1 VSAYEATSETDVLAD
16 PARPGEPSAPLLEV
30 SDLEVSFPSEDGRVR
45 AVRGLSY
52 QVAPGEVLGIVGE
65 SGSGKS
71 VSSLAVMGLLP
82 PSARISGSI
91 RLRGQELLGLSDTEL
106 SRIRGRRIAM
116 VFQDPLS
123 ALTPVY
129 TVGDQ
134 IAEALLIHGG
144 RSTTPKAARK
154 RAVELLDLVG
164 IPNAAD
170 RVRAFPH
177 EFSGGMRQRA
187 VIAMAI
193 ANDPDLIIADEPTTA
208 LDVTVQAQVLEVLKT
223 AREVTGA
230 GIVLITHDLGVVAGT
245 ADRVIVMYA
254 GRAVETGTVDEIFA
268 TPRMPYTLG
277 LLGSIPRLDVGRG
290 QPLVP
295 IEGQPPSLVALP
307 PGCPFGPR
315 CPLHVEAC
323 DAAEP
328 ALLPAPGASPEHR
341 AACIRSGELAAA
353 DAEGGELAAEV
364 FDAPVVES
372 EVITPDAREGRE
384 VVLAV
389 DELVKHYPVRAGGL
403 FRRSVGTV
411 RAVDGVTFDVRAG
424 ETLGLVGESG
434 CGKSTTIM
442 EIMGLEPPAGG
453 SIEILGS
460 GVDGLGKADRKRIRR
475 DLQIVFQD
483 PMASLDPRLP
493 VRDLIAEPME
503 VQGFD
508 RAEIDRRVP
517 ELMKLVGLRSE
528 QINRY
533 PGEFSGGQRQ
543 RICIARALALEPKVL
558 VLDEP
563 VSALDV
569 SIQAGVLNLL
579 DELKARLGLAYLFV
593 AHDLSVVRHIADRV
607 AVMYLG
613 KIVEIGGVDEVFTA
627 PQHPYTQALLSAI
640 PVPDPVVERRRE
652 RILLRGDLP
661 SPVNPPS
668 GCRFRTRCQLFA
680 SLDAGEQQQCI
691 DVEPPREARLPAAES
706 AAPADHEVA
715 CHWARVRTVV

>member
-1 VSAYEATSETDVLAD
+1 MTLIDSDVLAD
-16 PARPGEPSAPLLEV
+16 PGLPPGPGDALLEV

-45 AVRGLSY
+45 AVRGISY
-52 QVAPGEVLGIVGE
+52 RVVPGEVLGIVGE

-82 PSARISGSI
+82 PSAKISGSI

-106 SRIRGRRIAM
+106 SRIRGRKIAM

-134 IAEALLIHGG
+134 IAEALRVHGG
-144 RSTTPKAARK
+144 RSMTAKTAAK
-154 RAVELLDLVG
+154 RSVELLDLVG
-164 IPNAAD
+164 IPNAAE
-170 RVRAFPH
+170 RVKSFPH

-223 AREVTGA
+223 AQEVTGA

-245 ADRVIVMYA
+245 ADRVVVMYA
-254 GRAVETGTVDEIFA
+254 GKAVETGTVDEIFGA
-268 TPRMPYTLG
+268 PRMPYTLG

-290 QPLVP
+290 QALVP

-315 CPLHVEAC
+315 CPLHVDAC
-323 DAAEP
+323 DQAEP
-328 ALLPAPGASPEHR
+328 ELLIAPGTTGDHR
-341 AACIRSGELAAA
+341 AACIRTAELAEA

-364 FDAPVVES
+364 FDAHVVDS
-372 EVITPDAREGRE
+372 SVADAVPRTDRD
-384 VVLAV
+384 VVLGV
-389 DELVKHYPVRAGGL
+389 HELVKHYPVRTGGI
-403 FRRSVGTV
+403 FRRTVGTV

-434 CGKSTTIM
+434 CGKSTTIL
-442 EIMGLEPPAGG
+442 EILGLEPPMGG
-453 SIEILGS
+453 SVQVLGS
-460 GVDGLGKADRKRIRR
+460 DTSALSKADRKRIRR
-475 DLQIVFQD
+475 DMQIVFQD

-493 VRDLIAEPME
+493 VRDLIAEPLE
-503 VQGFD
+503 VQGFSKQHI
-508 RAEIDRRVP
+508 AERVP
-517 ELMKLVGLRSE
+517 ELMRLVGLRSE

-579 DELKARLGLAYLFV
+579 DELKARLELAYLFV

-613 KIVEIGGVDEVFTA
+613 KIVEIGAVDEVFAA

-640 PVPDPVVERRRE
+640 PVPDPEIERRRE
-652 RILLRGDLP
+652 RILLQGDMP
-661 SPVNPPS
+661 SPANPPS
-668 GCRFRTRCQLFA
+668 GCRFRTRCPLFLT
-680 SLDAGEQQQCI
+680 LDPDRQARCIGE
-691 DVEPPREARLPAAES
+691 EPPRAAAQPARPGTS
-706 AAPADHEVA
+706 VVDHEAA
-715 CHWARVRTVV
+715 CHWARIKTVV

>member
-1 VSAYEATSETDVLAD
+1 MTMIDSDVLAD
-16 PARPGEPSAPLLEV
+16 PGLPPGPGDALLEV
-30 SDLEVSFPSEDGRVR
+30 SDLDVSFPSEDGRVS
-45 AVRGLSY
+45 AVRGISY
-52 QVAPGEVLGIVGE
+52 RVAPGEVLGIVGE

-82 PSARISGSI
+82 PSAKISGSI

-106 SRIRGRRIAM
+106 SRIRGRKIAM

-134 IAEALLIHGG
+134 IAEALLVHGG
-144 RSTTPKAARK
+144 RSMTAKAAAK
-154 RAVELLDLVG
+154 RSVELLDLVG
-164 IPNAAD
+164 IPNAAE
-170 RVRAFPH
+170 RMKSFPH

-223 AREVTGA
+223 AQEVTGA

-245 ADRVIVMYA
+245 ADRVVVMYA
-254 GRAVETGTVDEIFA
+254 GKAVETGTVDEIFA
-268 TPRMPYTLG
+268 APRMPYTLG

-315 CPLHVEAC
+315 CPLHVDAC
-323 DAAEP
+323 DQAEP
-328 ALLPAPGASPEHR
+328 ELLVAPGTTGDHR
-341 AACIRSGELAAA
+341 AACIRTAELAEA

-364 FDAPVVES
+364 FDAHVVHS
-372 EVITPDAREGRE
+372 SVADAVPRPDRE
-384 VVLAV
+384 VVLGV
-389 DELVKHYPVRAGGL
+389 HELVKHYPVRTGGI
-403 FRRSVGTV
+403 FRRTVGTV

-434 CGKSTTIM
+434 CGKSTTIL
-442 EIMGLEPPAGG
+442 EILGLEPPMGG
-453 SIEILGS
+453 TVQVLGS
-460 GVDGLGKADRKRIRR
+460 DTRALSKADRKRIRR
-475 DLQIVFQD
+475 DMQIVFQD

-493 VRDLIAEPME
+493 VRDLIAEPLE
-503 VQGFD
+503 VQGFSKQHI
-508 RAEIDRRVP
+508 AERVP
-517 ELMKLVGLRSE
+517 ELMGLVGLRSE

-543 RICIARALALEPKVL
+543 RICIARALALEPKLL

-613 KIVEIGGVDEVFTA
+613 KIVEIGTVDEVFAA

-640 PVPDPVVERRRE
+640 PVPDPEVERRRE
-652 RILLRGDLP
+652 RILLQGDMP
-661 SPVNPPS
+661 SPANPPS
-668 GCRFRTRCQLFA
+668 GCRFRTRCPLFLT
-680 SLDAGEQQQCI
+680 LDADHQARCIGE
-691 DVEPPREARLPAAES
+691 EPPRAAARPAQPGT
-706 AAPADHEVA
+706 PAVDHEAA
-715 CHWARVRTVV
+715 CHWSRIKTVV

>member
-1 VSAYEATSETDVLAD
+1 MTMFDTDVLAD
-16 PARPGEPSAPLLEV
+16 PGGDRSPGAREPLLEV
-30 SDLEVSFPSEDGRVR
+30 TDLEVSFPGEEGRVR
-45 AVRGLSY
+45 AVRGISY
-52 QVAPGEVLGIVGE
+52 HLAPGEVLGIVGE

-82 PSARISGSI
+82 PQAKISGSI

-134 IAEALLIHGG
+134 VAEALLVHGG
-144 RSTTPKAARK
+144 RSMSRTAAAK

-164 IPNAAD
+164 IPRAAT
-170 RVRAFPH
+170 RAAGFPH

-223 AREVTGA
+223 AQEVTGA
-230 GIVLITHDLGVVAGT
+230 GIVLITHDLGVIAGT
-245 ADRVIVMYA
+245 ADRVVVMYA
-254 GRAVETGTVDEIFA
+254 GRAVESGTVDEIFA

-290 QPLVP
+290 RPLVP

-323 DAAEP
+323 DQAEP
-328 ALLPAPGASPEHR
+328 ELLTAPGSGRDHQV
-341 AACIRSGELAAA
+341 ACIRSGELASA
-353 DAEGGELAAEV
+353 DAEAEELAAEIY
-364 FDAPVVES
+364 DAKDVDTS
-372 EVITPDAREGRE
+372 AIDAASRADRDA
-384 VVLAV
+384 VLDVHA
-389 DELVKHYPVRAGGL
+389 LVKHYPVRTGGL
-403 FRRSVGTV
+403 FRRTVGAV
-411 RAVDGVTFDVRAG
+411 HAVDGVTFDVRAG

-434 CGKSTTIM
+434 CGKSTTIL
-442 EIMGLEPPAGG
+442 EILGLEPPMSG
-453 SIEILGS
+453 SVQVLGADVATLS
-460 GVDGLGKADRKRIRR
+460 RTDRKRIRR
-475 DLQIVFQD
+475 DMQIVFQD

-493 VRDLIAEPME
+493 VRDLVAEPME
-503 VQGFD
+503 IQGFPATKIAD
-508 RAEIDRRVP
+508 RVP

-533 PGEFSGGQRQ
+533 PNEFSGGQRQ

-579 DELKARLGLAYLFV
+579 NELKVRLGLAYLFV

-613 KIVEIGGVDEVFTA
+613 KIVEIGGVDEVFAA

-640 PVPDPVVERRRE
+640 PVPDPEVERRRE
-652 RILLRGDLP
+652 RVLLTGDLP
-661 SPVNPPS
+661 SPADPPS
-668 GCRFRTRCQLFA
+668 GCRFRTRCPLFLA
-680 SLDAGEQQQCI
+680 LDESRQARCIEQ
-691 DVEPPREARLPAAES
+691 EPPRSPALPGEPGARV
-706 AAPADHEVA
+706 ADHEVA
-715 CHWARVRTVV
+715 CHYAQIRAVV

>member
-1 VSAYEATSETDVLAD
+1 MTMIDSDVLAD
-16 PARPGEPSAPLLEV
+16 PGLPPGPGDALLEV
-30 SDLEVSFPSEDGRVR
+30 SDLEVSFPSEDGRVS
-45 AVRGLSY
+45 AVRGISY
-52 QVAPGEVLGIVGE
+52 RVAPGEVLGIVGE

-106 SRIRGRRIAM
+106 SRIRGRKIAM

-134 IAEALLIHGG
+134 IAEALLVHGG
-144 RSTTPKAARK
+144 RSMTAKAAAK
-154 RAVELLDLVG
+154 RSVELLDLVG

-170 RVRAFPH
+170 RVNAFPH

-223 AREVTGA
+223 AQEVTGA

-245 ADRVIVMYA
+245 ADRVVVMYA
-254 GRAVETGTVDEIFA
+254 GKAVETGTVDEIFA
-268 TPRMPYTLG
+268 APRMPYTLG
-277 LLGSIPRLDVGRG
+277 LLGSIPRLDIGRG

-295 IEGQPPSLVALP
+295 IEGQPPSMVALP

-315 CPLHVEAC
+315 CPLHVDAC
-323 DAAEP
+323 DQAEP
-328 ALLPAPGASPEHR
+328 ELLVAPGAAGDHR
-341 AACIRSGELAAA
+341 AACIRTAELAEA
-353 DAEGGELAAEV
+353 DAEGSELAAEV
-364 FDAPVVES
+364 FDAQVVDTS
-372 EVITPDAREGRE
+372 VLDAVPRTDRE
-384 VVLAV
+384 VVLGV
-389 DELVKHYPVRAGGL
+389 DELVKHYPVRSGTI
-403 FRRSVGTV
+403 FRRTVGAV

-434 CGKSTTIM
+434 CGKSTTIL
-442 EIMGLEPPAGG
+442 EILGLEPPMGG
-453 SIEILGS
+453 RVQVLGS
-460 GVDGLGKADRKRIRR
+460 DTGALSKADRKRIRR
-475 DLQIVFQD
+475 DMQIVFQD

-493 VRDLIAEPME
+493 VRDLIAEPLE
-503 VQGFD
+503 VQGFSKEQV
-508 RAEIDRRVP
+508 AERVP
-517 ELMKLVGLRSE
+517 ELMRLVGLRSE

-579 DELKARLGLAYLFV
+579 DELKVRLGLAYLFV

-613 KIVEIGGVDEVFTA
+613 KIVEIGSVEEMFAA

-640 PVPDPVVERRRE
+640 PVPDPEVERRRE
-652 RILLRGDLP
+652 RVLLQGDMP
-661 SPVNPPS
+661 SPANPPS
-668 GCRFRTRCQLFA
+668 GCRFRTRCPLFLT
-680 SLDAGEQQQCI
+680 LDADQQARCIGE
-691 DVEPPREARLPAAES
+691 EPPRRPAQPAE
-706 AAPADHEVA
+706 PGTPVVDHEAA
-715 CHWARVRTVV
+715 CHWARIKTVV